1 MANYS
6 KLNFCVPAGDSTSLR
21 IRDSKGNIKYTIY
34 NSNETLF
41 FNNNNLIVIRTEGDA
56 TDIMLDFSSK
66 PEAIQSLA
74 ILNTEYSKI
83 KKNYEDK
90 KISTIIENIG
100 EGITPDIKEI
110 IFSSE
115 SGANPITN
123 GQTVFN
129 IPNSVAIDSVI
140 FNGIVINDYSF
151 NIIDKNITLDV
162 VNIGYDIEDTDEIF
176 IKYY

>member
-21 IRDSKGNIKYTIY
+21 IRDSKGSIKYTVY

-41 FNNNNLIVIRTEGDA
+41 FNNNNLIVIRTDGDA

-66 PEAIQSLA
+66 PEAIQALA
-74 ILNTEYSKI
+74 ILNMEYGKI

-90 KISTIIENIG
+90 KLSTIIDNIG
-100 EGITPDIKEI
+100 NITPLIKEI
-110 IFSSE
+110 IFSNE
-115 SGANPITN
+115 TGAIPITN

-129 IPNSVAIDSVI
+129 IPNSLAIDSVA
-140 FNGIVINDYSF
+140 FNGVIINEYTY
-151 NIIDKNITLDV
+151 NGTNKTITLDV
-162 VNIGYDIEDTDEIF
+162 SNIGYDIEDTDEIYV
-176 IKYY
+176 KYY